1 MNISATGKE
10 YPVVSFTIDPERVA
24 VFRDVFADA
33 GGVPV
38 TFITAAEFEVMPTI
52 VDDPEL
58 GLDLARVLHGNQEY
72 ELRRPLREGETLEVR
87 TRIESIR
94 EMKGNAFL
102 VIATELVA
110 ADGELVC
117 TARSTMIERA
127 A

>member
-1 MNISATGKE
+1 MNISATGKR
-10 YPVVSFTIDPERVA
+10 YPLVSFTVAPERVA
-24 VFRDVFADA
+24 AFRDVFGDTD
-33 GGVPV
+33 GVPV

-72 ELRRPLREGETLEVR
+72 ELRRPLRVGETLEVR
-87 TRIESIR
+87 ARIESIR
-94 EMKGNAFL
+94 EMRGNAFL
-102 VIATELVA
+102 VIATDLVGD
-110 ADGELVC
+110 DGEVAC